1 MPLTVVTAMM
11 GATNGMHGIR
21 PMGLMCRKTTPS
33 ISTTE
38 KGNRY
43 NLLATHHNGNIPS
56 CRAC

>member
-1 MPLTVVTAMM
+1 MALTAMM
-11 GATNGMHGIR
+11 VATNGMHGIR
-21 PMGLMCRKTTPS
+21 LMGLMCRKTTPS

-43 NLLATHHNGNIPS
+43 NLLATHHKCNITS